1 MSTIKATIIKK
12 QNNINDNN
20 ENINNLSICPNSS
33 LRPLSSS
40 PGSLSSLC
48 WNKFSTKMNFQEVS
62 YWPNT
67 TTWSFT
73 SVRTLAASKSVST
86 GRPLRCLQSVMVE
99 SVRNI
104 FITFHAAKSSAPT
117 RRCLRRKLERLPEGF
132 RFSLSE
138 GWKEFDLRCEW
149 IGLNLRL
156 PAVCLHSDGGQWKRP
171 AMLHCVNM
179 LMFVHVCSSCR
190 IKIRCCRLCCF
201 HLLTSE

>member
-1 MSTIKATIIKK
+1 MEWNISAFPIKPGKERFLICKIQTWPLCPMSLCPWELIPLVWNVNNKSNNNK
-12 QNNINDNN
+12 QNNINNNN

-48 WNKFSTKMNFQEVS
+48 WNKISTKMNFQEVS

-138 GWKEFDLRCEW
+138 G
-149 IGLNLRL
+149 
-156 PAVCLHSDGGQWKRP
+156 
-171 AMLHCVNM
+171 
-179 LMFVHVCSSCR
+179 
-190 IKIRCCRLCCF
+190 
-201 HLLTSE
+201 

>member
-48 WNKFSTKMNFQEVS
+48 WNKISTKMNFQEVS

-86 GRPLRCLQSVMVE
+86 GRPLRYLVMVEWWWETYSSPSMLQRAQCQQGGVCAGSWNDCLKVLDFHSVKDERSLTWGVNGSVWTSDSLQSVCTPMEV
-99 SVRNI
+99 N
-104 FITFHAAKSSAPT
+104 
-117 RRCLRRKLERLPEGF
+117 ER
-132 RFSLSE
+132 
-138 GWKEFDLRCEW
+138 DL
-149 IGLNLRL
+149 
-156 PAVCLHSDGGQWKRP
+156 
-171 AMLHCVNM
+171 
-179 LMFVHVCSSCR
+179 
-190 IKIRCCRLCCF
+190 LCCIASICSCSCMYV
-201 HLLTSE
+201 HHVELR